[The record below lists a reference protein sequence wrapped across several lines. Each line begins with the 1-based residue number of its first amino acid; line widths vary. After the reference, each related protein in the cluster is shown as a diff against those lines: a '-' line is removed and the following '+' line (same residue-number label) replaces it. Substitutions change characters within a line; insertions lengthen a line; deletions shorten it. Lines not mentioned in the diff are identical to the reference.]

1 MKTTMIFRKTANP
14 KRTTLAHLAD
24 ATHLVV
30 AEAVEHPLALPAST
44 ANPKRTRLMTAPI
57 PHQAAEAQDTPGE

>member
-24 ATHLVV
+24 ATHLVTT
-30 AEAVEHPLALPAST
+30 EAVEHPVALPNRT
-44 ANPKRTRLMTAPI
+44 ANPRRTQLMTAPV
-57 PHQAAEAQDTPGE
+57 PAQATPDE

>member
-24 ATHLVV
+24 ATTLVS
-30 AEAVEHPLALPAST
+30 AEAAEHPVGLPNRT
-44 ANPKRTRLMTAPI
+44 ANPKRTRLMVAPVPHPVDSAEVNTA
-57 PHQAAEAQDTPGE
+57 E